1 MFKKVLIANRGEIA
15 RRIARTAKR
24 MGIQVVAVH
33 SEADAQ
39 APFVKEAD
47 EAVCIGPPAPKES
60 YLNIDA
66 IMKAAA
72 DTNAEAIHPGYG
84 FLSESSELVKA
95 CEEAGLA
102 FVGPGLT
109 AIEAMG
115 SKVRAKQAMRQAD
128 VPVVPGSEGA
138 VPDVDTA
145 VAMAEDIG
153 YPVMLKASAGGGGIG
168 MVKCKSEKKLRK
180 SFEDAQKKGEMFFGS
195 SELLLEK
202 CIENPHHVEVQ
213 VFGDKSGNII
223 HLFDREC
230 SVQRR
235 NQKIL
240 EEAPSPFV
248 KDDVRQKICAAAVRA
263 AQAVGYENAGTV
275 EFVMDGEGQF
285 YFLEM
290 NTRLQ
295 VEHPVTE
302 SILGLD
308 LVQWQFQV
316 AAGESLPKAQ
326 ADILPCGHAIELRLC
341 AEDPARRFFPSPG
354 TIETVKWPE
363 GEGIRVDSGVD
374 SGSEITPFYD
384 SMFAKLIGYGA
395 NRQEAIQRLSKALEE
410 MEVAGVTH
418 NGPLHQTILAEE
430 TFLSGTYDT
439 GYLETVLGL
448 KS

>member
-1 MFKKVLIANRGEIA
+1 MFSKVLIANRGEIA
-15 RRIARTAKR
+15 RRIARTAKS
-24 MGIQVVAVH
+24 MGIKVVAVY
-33 SEADAQ
+33 SEADAE

-47 EAVCIGPPAPKES
+47 EAICIGPPAPKES
-60 YLNIDA
+60 YLNIGA

-72 DTNAEAIHPGYG
+72 DTKAEAIHPGYG

-95 CEEAGLA
+95 CDEAGLA

-115 SKVRAKQAMRQAD
+115 SKVRAKQAMRAAD

-145 VAMAEDIG
+145 VAMAEEIG
-153 YPVMLKASAGGGGIG
+153 FPVMLKASAGGGGIG

-213 VFGDKSGNII
+213 VFGDKAGNII

-263 AQAVGYENAGTV
+263 AETVGYENAGTV

-308 LVQWQFQV
+308 LVEWQFRI
-316 AAGESLPKAQ
+316 AAGEDLPKTQ
-326 ADILPCGHAIELRLC
+326 DEIQTCGHAIELRLC

-354 TIETVKWPE
+354 TISKAKWPS
-363 GEGIRVDSGVD
+363 GPGIRVDSAVE
-374 SGSEITPFYD
+374 SGSEITPYYD
-384 SMFAKLIGYGA
+384 SMFAKLVGFGET
-395 NRQEAIQRLSKALEE
+395 REQAISILESALDNLQIE
-410 MEVAGVTH
+410 GITH
-418 NGPLHQTILAEE
+418 NGDLHRTILGDSV
-430 TFLSGTYDT
+430 FRGGNYNT
-439 GYLETVLGL
+439 GYLEEVHGL